1 MDIAHC
7 PTTNWR
13 CYLSHLRNMLRRL
26 LQSIT
31 PLALPCL
38 CIKTVVL
45 VFRFIL
51 FCFVLFYLVFV
62 FVFFYLFFIFFLE
75 GGGGGGEGGIPFAFH
90 VAYSAK
96 DINRSKKA
104 CTALHFSNFSFV
116 YKKSI
121 VELYTMDKQA
131 AIADTAVGLAPYFRK
146 DDSFIFSISAL
157 HIFPRF
163 QRILCSM
170 SANSES

>member
-1 MDIAHC
+1 
-7 PTTNWR
+7 
-13 CYLSHLRNMLRRL
+13 MLRRL

-31 PLALPCL
+31 PLTLPCL

-51 FCFVLFYLVFV
+51 FCFVLFYFFLFFFCFFFLLFWLFFCFV
-62 FVFFYLFFIFFLE
+62 VFFWE
-75 GGGGGGEGGIPFAFH
+75 GGGGGGGGGGEISFAFH

-104 CTALHFSNFSFV
+104 CTALYFSNFSFV

-121 VELYTMDKQA
+121 VELYTMTNRLLSRTQ
-131 AIADTAVGLAPYFRK
+131 L
-146 DDSFIFSISAL
+146 
-157 HIFPRF
+157 
-163 QRILCSM
+163 
-170 SANSES
+170 